1 MQPDTAQPTRR
12 IVFQGAFG
20 CAVLALAG
28 CGSTS
33 ATSTADPSTPSTPSS
48 PTSKPVVLGKVADV
62 PVGGGFIDIQHQVV
76 VTQPTKGTFVAFS
89 ALCTH
94 QGVLVNQV
102 ADGVIQCPA
111 HGSQFAV
118 NDGSV
123 VSGPANRPL
132 GKIEITVKSGEIVAT
147 W

>member
-1 MQPDTAQPTRR
+1 MSTESRPTRR
-12 IVFQGAFG
+12 VLFHGALG
-20 CAVLALAG
+20 CTVLALAA
-28 CGSTS
+28 CGSRETKTKAS
-33 ATSTADPSTPSTPSS
+33 APAS
-48 PTSKPVVLGKVADV
+48 PTAAAEPVNLGKAADI
-62 PVGGGFIDIQHQVV
+62 PVGGGAIFPDHSVV

-132 GKIEITVKSGEIVAT
+132 GKIEITVESGEIVAT